1 MDHKKSDLIFLS
13 KKVFNFY
20 VQDPTN
26 KDDKYLRIRIRKLL
40 EELKKDGLDK
50 KKFLQTIKNLK
61 NSDIVV
67 NFYVKEN
74 LKKNSF
80 F

>member
-1 MDHKKSDLIFLS
+1 MDQKKSDLIFIS

-26 KDDKYLRIRIRKLL
+26 KDEKYQRIRIRKLL

-50 KKFLQTIKNLK
+50 RKFLKQLK
-61 NSDIVV
+61 T
-67 NFYVKEN
+67 
-74 LKKNSF
+74 
-80 F
+80 

>member
-1 MDHKKSDLIFLS
+1 M
-13 KKVFNFY
+13 FNFY

-26 KDDKYLRIRIRKLL
+26 EDNKYLRIRIRKLL

-50 KKFLQTIKNLK
+50 RKFLQTIKNLK

-67 NFYVKEN
+67 SFYVKAKF
-74 LKKNSF
+74 KKKLSF
-80 F
+80 FTKI